1 MVKIDK
7 DIIEKE
13 EYRLKIYKEKM
24 KEMENIE
31 RAYKRI
37 LGAKKSIL
45 KDEIKDNIEVKYKE
59 IKKEESII
67 EKSIKKINEFD
78 ERLELLEKEILLK

>member
-1 MVKIDK
+1 MVNIDK

-13 EYRLKIYKEKM
+13 EYRLKLYKEKM

-37 LGAKKSIL
+37 IGAKKSIL
-45 KDEIKDNIEVKYKE
+45 KGEIKDNIDLKYKE
-59 IKKEESII
+59 IKKEENII
-67 EKSIKKINEFD
+67 EKSNKKIREFD
-78 ERLELLEKEILLK
+78 ERLEILEKGLLLK

>member
-78 ERLELLEKEILLK
+78 EILELLEKKILLK

>member
-78 ERLELLEKEILLK
+78 EILELLEKEILLK

>member
-1 MVKIDK
+1 MVNIDK

-13 EYRLKIYKEKM
+13 EYRLKLYKEKM

-37 LGAKKSIL
+37 IGAKKSIL
-45 KDEIKDNIEVKYKE
+45 KGEIKDNIDLKYKE
-59 IKKEESII
+59 IKKEENII
-67 EKSIKKINEFD
+67 EKSNKKIREFD
-78 ERLELLEKEILLK
+78 ERLEILEKDYY